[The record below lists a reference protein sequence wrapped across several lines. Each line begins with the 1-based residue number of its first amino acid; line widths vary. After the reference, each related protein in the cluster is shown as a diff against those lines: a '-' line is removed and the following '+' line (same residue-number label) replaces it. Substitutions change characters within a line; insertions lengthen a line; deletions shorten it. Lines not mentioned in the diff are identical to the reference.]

1 MKMKRKAMAMLL
13 AGALA
18 ILTAA
23 CGQEGAAETQGQ
35 TEVQTEAQETATAEE
50 GAKQEPE
57 TQEAS
62 AEADEAAETATE
74 AAAETEAAETGG
86 AAQETAAGYED
97 NFAVDS
103 AAAAEFGRKVKDAV
117 SAQDLE
123 GLAALA
129 AYPLYVGTDGGI
141 TVNSADEL
149 VALGAEKVFTPELS
163 EAVGNADETALEP
176 SMAGFVL
183 SGEGSA
189 NIIFG
194 VVDGQLAIKGINY

>member
-1 MKMKRKAMAMLL
+1 MKRKAMAMLL

-18 ILTAA
+18 IMTAA

-35 TEVQTEAQETATAEE
+35 TEVQTEAQETAT
-50 GAKQEPE
+50 
-57 TQEAS
+57 
-62 AEADEAAETATE
+62 
-74 AAAETEAAETGG
+74 AETEAAETGG

-123 GLAALA
+123 GLATLA

>member
-1 MKMKRKAMAMLL
+1 MKRKAMAMLL

-18 ILTAA
+18 IMTAA

-50 GAKQEPE
+50 SAKQEPE

-74 AAAETEAAETGG
+74 AAAETDPAETGG

>member
-1 MKMKRKAMAMLL
+1 MKRKAMAMLL

-50 GAKQEPE
+50 SAKQEPE

-62 AEADEAAETATE
+62 AEADEAATAE
-74 AAAETEAAETGG
+74 PEEGETEAAETGG

>member
-1 MKMKRKAMAMLL
+1 MKRKAMAMLL

-50 GAKQEPE
+50 SAKQEPE

>member
-1 MKMKRKAMAMLL
+1 MKRKAMAMLL

-18 ILTAA
+18 IMTAA
-23 CGQEGAAETQGQ
+23 CGQKGAAETQGQ

-50 GAKQEPE
+50 SAKQEPE

>member
-1 MKMKRKAMAMLL
+1 MKRKAMAMLL

-50 GAKQEPE
+50 SAKQEPE

-62 AEADEAAETATE
+62 AEADEAATAE
-74 AAAETEAAETGG
+74 PEEGETEAAETGG

-194 VVDGQLAIKGINY
+194 VVDGQLAVKGINY

>member
-1 MKMKRKAMAMLL
+1 MKRKAMAMLL

-50 GAKQEPE
+50 SAKQEPE

-194 VVDGQLAIKGINY
+194 VVDGQLAVKGINY

>member
-1 MKMKRKAMAMLL
+1 MKRKAMAMLL

-18 ILTAA
+18 IMTAA

-50 GAKQEPE
+50 SAKQEPE

>member
-1 MKMKRKAMAMLL
+1 MKRKAMAMLL

-18 ILTAA
+18 IMTAA

-50 GAKQEPE
+50 SAKQEPE

-62 AEADEAAETATE
+62 AEADEAATAE
-74 AAAETEAAETGG
+74 PEEGETEAAETGG

>member
-1 MKMKRKAMAMLL
+1 MKRKAMAMLL

-18 ILTAA
+18 IMTAA

-50 GAKQEPE
+50 SAKQEPE

-62 AEADEAAETATE
+62 AEADEAATAEPEEGETDP
-74 AAAETEAAETGG
+74 AETGG
-86 AAQETAAGYED
+86 TAQETAAGYED

>member
-1 MKMKRKAMAMLL
+1 MKRKAMAMLL

-18 ILTAA
+18 TMTAA
-23 CGQEGAAETQGQ
+23 CGQKGAAETQGQ

-50 GAKQEPE
+50 SAKQEPE

>member
-1 MKMKRKAMAMLL
+1 M
-13 AGALA
+13 
-18 ILTAA
+18 TAA

-35 TEVQTEAQETATAEE
+35 TEVQTEAQETAT
-50 GAKQEPE
+50 
-57 TQEAS
+57 
-62 AEADEAAETATE
+62 
-74 AAAETEAAETGG
+74 AETEAAETGG

-163 EAVGNADETALEP
+163 EAVGTADETALEP
-176 SMAGFVL
+176 SMAGVVP
-183 SGEGSA
+183 SG
-189 NIIFG
+189 
-194 VVDGQLAIKGINY
+194 

>member
-1 MKMKRKAMAMLL
+1 MKRKAMAMLL

-18 ILTAA
+18 IMTAA
-23 CGQEGAAETQGQ
+23 CGQKGAAETQGQ

-50 GAKQEPE
+50 SAKQEPE

-62 AEADEAAETATE
+62 AEADEAATAE
-74 AAAETEAAETGG
+74 PEEGETEAAETGG